1 MSVKGSPAA
10 RVRFG
15 LWIDA
20 RNPSR
25 WRRDPVAHFEGLL
38 DQVERAEAL
47 GWDEVWLCEQV
58 FAHDGE
64 AAAALPLAA
73 AVAARTERLR
83 IGTGVLPLPLLNP
96 VRVAED
102 AATLDVL
109 SAGRFDLGVGLGARD
124 PTDAP
129 LHERGER
136 VEEALQILRHLF
148 AGERLAFSGRYFDV
162 PELDLHPRPVQVPL
176 PIWMGGNSIAA
187 ARRAGALADGWIGFG
202 AIGEQVETC
211 RRTAAALGR
220 DRVPIA
226 GGLPG
231 LFIARDPERR
241 EREAREHF
249 AYQLDLYADWFRSLG
264 LADEDGTAPMSLC
277 VLEPERGAERIRSY
291 LDTYRIERF
300 LSFGTPPGL
309 PHEWFDEHLELM
321 SRDVIPELL

>member
-1 MSVKGSPAA
+1 VSDPIGA
-10 RVRFG
+10 RLRFG

-25 WRRDPVAHFEGLL
+25 WRRDPVAYFEGLL

-64 AAAALPLAA
+64 AAAAFPLAA

-109 SAGRFDLGVGLGARD
+109 SAGRFELGVGLGARD
-124 PTDAP
+124 PADVS
-129 LHERGER
+129 LQERSER
-136 VEEALQILRHLF
+136 VEEAVDVLRRLF
-148 AGERLAFSGRYFDV
+148 AGGRLGFSGRYFAYPDL
-162 PELDLHPRPVQVPL
+162 ELHPRPVQTPL

-202 AIGEQVETC
+202 AIGEQVDAS
-211 RRTAAALGR
+211 RRAAEAAR
-220 DRVPIA
+220 REHFAIA

-241 EREAREHF
+241 RREAREHF
-249 AYQLDLYADWFRSLG
+249 AYQLNLYGDWFRSLG
-264 LADEDGTAPMSLC
+264 MAEDESRAPIALS
-277 VLEPERGAERIRSY
+277 VLEPDRGAERIRTY
-291 LDTYRIERF
+291 LRTHRIERF
-300 LSFGTPPGL
+300 LSFGNPPGL

-321 SRDVIPELL
+321 SREVIPELL